1 MKTHLQHIIVI
12 GLLFASVVGSG
23 GARAMGCPETE
34 YNLRTQAMVDA
45 FPQNCD
51 SVLGDIVVEG
61 SDITN
66 VDALANLTSVGDD
79 LKIRGNS
86 SLTNI
91 DALANLT
98 SVGGAL
104 NINSNAALTNI
115 DGLANLTKVVQG
127 LEINSNASL
136 TNIDGLAN
144 VAGSTSGILEINNNA
159 ALTNIDGLAN
169 LTRVA
174 GFLKIQ
180 GNAAL
185 TNLDGLASLT
195 SVGGDLLISGNDNAS
210 CEGLAL
216 LLGWPSG
223 PPDDD
228 VAGDITI
235 VSNGSGCNSIAEVLA
250 SYTSPITPPTTPSDR
265 FNALL
270 QAVQA
275 TRGAGDSQQA
285 QAASESSAEAE
296 VALQLAKEEGANV
309 QARGTGSTGEPE
321 SIPAMPHYLIL
332 MMACLV
338 GLFGLRQLRG

>member
-321 SIPAMPHYLIL
+321 SIPAMPYYLML
-332 MMACLV
+332 MMTCLV
-338 GLFGLRQLRG
+338 GLFGLRQLRD

>member
-1 MKTHLQHIIVI
+1 
-12 GLLFASVVGSG
+12 
-23 GARAMGCPETE
+23 MGCPQTD

-51 SVLGDIVVEG
+51 SVLGDMIVEG

-66 VDALANLTSVGDD
+66 VDALANLTSVGDG

-223 PPDDD
+223 PPDDA
-228 VAGDITI
+228 VAGDIAI
-235 VSNGSGCNSIAEVLA
+235 VSNGSGCNSVDQILA
-250 SYTSPITPPTTPSDR
+250 PLSKPTKPSIVSTDYEAGQITLTVSESDNVNANVTQYDATCTDGTSTYTGTSASSPITVSGLTNDVAYTCT
-265 FNALL
+265 
-270 QAVQA
+270 VTA
-275 TRGAGDSQQA
+275 TNSVGNKLRLYGD
-285 QAASESSAEAE
+285 
-296 VALQLAKEEGANV
+296 
-309 QARGTGSTGEPE
+309 
-321 SIPAMPHYLIL
+321 
-332 MMACLV
+332 
-338 GLFGLRQLRG
+338 